1 MQSFADEW
9 KGLLHGMSPAQIDRF
24 LADLQPGEAEELVHR
39 WHLWARP
46 SQLPP
51 PGDWRVWLLMAGRG
65 FGKTRAGAEWVRGFA
80 ESGAARSIALVG
92 DTEED
97 VRQVMVDGPSGSNAA
112 IPTDGLS
119 VGSVVLARFTGITNV
134 WYHGG
139 FTFRPARQLN
149 HGPALRY
156 VVLMDDMRPVMGG
169 YIDVGEWRC
178 LNFGM
183 GPFVNRGSW
192 IGLFVRIA

>member
-1 MQSFADEW
+1 MPGGE
-9 KGLLHGMSPAQIDRF
+9 GLVRLVSTITMSPCSSVGAIESPLIVISRN
-24 LADLQPGEAEELVHR
+24 
-39 WHLWARP
+39 P
-46 SQLPP
+46 SAP
-51 PGDWRVWLLMAGRG
+51 A
-65 FGKTRAGAEWVRGFA
+65 
-80 ESGAARSIALVG
+80 
-92 DTEED
+92 
-97 VRQVMVDGPSGSNAA
+97 GSNAA

-149 HGPALRY
+149 HGPALHY

>member
-1 MQSFADEW
+1 M
-9 KGLLHGMSPAQIDRF
+9 
-24 LADLQPGEAEELVHR
+24 
-39 WHLWARP
+39 
-46 SQLPP
+46 
-51 PGDWRVWLLMAGRG
+51 
-65 FGKTRAGAEWVRGFA
+65 
-80 ESGAARSIALVG
+80 
-92 DTEED
+92 
-97 VRQVMVDGPSGSNAA
+97 
-112 IPTDGLS
+112 
-119 VGSVVLARFTGITNV
+119 VLARFTRITNV

-183 GPFVNRGSW
+183 GTFVNRGSW

>member
-1 MQSFADEW
+1 MPGGE
-9 KGLLHGMSPAQIDRF
+9 GLVRLVSTITMSPCSSVGAIESPLIVISRN
-24 LADLQPGEAEELVHR
+24 
-39 WHLWARP
+39 P
-46 SQLPP
+46 S
-51 PGDWRVWLLMAGRG
+51 
-65 FGKTRAGAEWVRGFA
+65 AGAAVIRRR
-80 ESGAARSIALVG
+80 SGAGKASA
-92 DTEED
+92 
-97 VRQVMVDGPSGSNAA
+97 PSAPAGSNAA

-119 VGSVVLARFTGITNV
+119 VGSVVLARFTGITIV

>member
-1 MQSFADEW
+1 
-9 KGLLHGMSPAQIDRF
+9 MS
-24 LADLQPGEAEELVHR
+24 G
-39 WHLWARP
+39 
-46 SQLPP
+46 
-51 PGDWRVWLLMAGRG
+51 AGSSRG
-65 FGKTRAGAEWVRGFA
+65 PRGAE
-80 ESGAARSIALVG
+80 GA
-92 DTEED
+92 T
-97 VRQVMVDGPSGSNAA
+97 GPAGPAGSNAA

-149 HGPALRY
+149 HEPALRY

>member
-1 MQSFADEW
+1 MPGGE
-9 KGLLHGMSPAQIDRF
+9 GLVRLVSTITMSPCSSVGAIESPLIVISRNT
-24 LADLQPGEAEELVHR
+24 
-39 WHLWARP
+39 
-46 SQLPP
+46 S
-51 PGDWRVWLLMAGRG
+51 
-65 FGKTRAGAEWVRGFA
+65 AGAA
-80 ESGAARSIALVG
+80 
-92 DTEED
+92 
-97 VRQVMVDGPSGSNAA
+97 GSNAA
-112 IPTDGLS
+112 IPTNGLS

-183 GPFVNRGSW
+183 APSSTEAAGSACSF
-192 IGLFVRIA
+192 GSPDAKGVLTRP